1 MKSKRHAFT
10 LIELLIVIAIIAI
23 LAALLL
29 PALAKAKEQAKLAQC
44 TNNLRQIGLMTKLY
58 ADANDDYLPPARMD
72 VVLPG
77 IGVDNRFWC
86 TQLVNYMGNGF
97 YSSQIGSLKVKTDV
111 FNCPKA
117 TIPYPTDSE
126 NGYYTIFAITKVGY
140 AWNTMTDTTTGTTP
154 GFQQF
159 RVVKPHKW
167 VLATDGNNPFLLEVT
182 DYPGSLSDNNPAY
195 LRHNGRTNIL
205 LLDGHVE
212 SNTPL
217 IREASKKYNWYV
229 TGAPDGYG
237 GQIANGEPN

>member
-1 MKSKRHAFT
+1 MKPRHKAFT
-10 LIELLIVIAIIAI
+10 LIELLVVVAIIAI
-23 LAALLL
+23 LAAMLL
-29 PALAKAKEQAKLAQC
+29 PALQKAKEQAKQATC
-44 TNNLRQIGLMTKLY
+44 ANNMRQIGLLTKLY
-58 ADANDDYLPPARMD
+58 CDEYDDYLPPARMD
-72 VVLPG
+72 VFLPG

-86 TQLVNYMGNGF
+86 TQLVAYMGNGF
-97 YSSQIGSLKVKTDV
+97 YSSQIGSLKVKTDI
-111 FNCPKA
+111 FNCPNA
-117 TIPYPTDSE
+117 TQPWPTDDN
-126 NGYYTIFAITKVGY
+126 NGYYTIFAMAKVGY
-140 AWNTMTDTTTGTTP
+140 AWNLSTSTISGTVP

-167 VLATDGNNPFLLEVT
+167 VLATDGNNPFLLEAT

-195 LRHNGRTNIL
+195 TRHNGRTNIL

-237 GQIANGEPN
+237 GFIANGEPN